1 MKPAISRGS
10 LGAEAAV
17 FQNLAEYL
25 IDKLLPRFVGGDD
38 CKGELAGDRR
48 GMVRHGVVE
57 ISGGGVGG
65 AGVVRRVVNGDHVD
79 DQAATRFG
87 HPPGIQHVGK
97 TQAIGTAEEE
107 AGALLP
113 ATTRR
118 MAETLTL
125 PDGSVRKNS
134 RFEFVQFRR
143 YPA

>member
-1 MKPAISRGS
+1 
-10 LGAEAAV
+10 
-17 FQNLAEYL
+17 
-25 IDKLLPRFVGGDD
+25 LLPRFVGGDD
-38 CKGELAGDRR
+38 CKGELAGD
-48 GMVRHGVVE
+48 GEEMVRHGVVE

-65 AGVVRRVVNGDHVD
+65 AGVVRRVVSGDHVD
-79 DQAATRFG
+79 GQAATRFG
-87 HPPGIQHVGK
+87 YPPGIQHVGK